1 MKRQTKD
8 SIVLGAALFAMFFG
22 AGNLIFPP
30 AIGLTSGNQWLF
42 SLLGFFITGICL
54 PVLGVLAVS
63 KAGGTISELA
73 LKVGPKFAVVFGSI
87 VVLAIGPLLAI
98 PRTGATVYEIGVAP
112 LGSVNPLLVSII
124 YFSVTLFFVI
134 KPSGI
139 IDKIGKILTPIL
151 LVVIGTI
158 IVGGILHPVAQPVAS
173 KLENAFS
180 YGFLQG
186 YQTMDTLVAI
196 VVGGIILSSLVE
208 KGYTD
213 SKRQFRMTTIAG
225 LMSGTILLLIYGGLM
240 YLGATISTS
249 VTPEISRTALI
260 LKITQAALGPNSLL
274 VISVAVSA
282 ACLTTS
288 IGLTAIAGD
297 FFEHVSG
304 GKIPYKATVIFVCIF
319 STVMSVVG
327 VDTIVEIAVPLL
339 VFVYPIAM
347 VLIVFNLL
355 DRFLPYAAMHK
366 GAVWGAGLVGAVDA
380 FKALNLGFINT
391 LLEPVYKI
399 VEYLPLAKYGFAW
412 LLPALTFSLAFGLLG
427 EYIMPR
433 LSHEKNVEYF
443 RKSECE
449 NAEGIN
455 GNNYKKELEK

>member
-30 AIGLTSGNQWLF
+30 AIGLTSGDKWLF

-73 LKVGPKFAVVFGSI
+73 SKVGPKFSLIFGSI

-112 LGSVNPLLVSII
+112 LSSINPIWVSII

-134 KPSGI
+134 KPSGV

-151 LVVIGTI
+151 LIVIGTI
-158 IVGGILHPVAQPVAS
+158 ITAGSLHPIAPAVAS
-173 KLENAFS
+173 KLKNAFS

-196 VVGGIILSSLVE
+196 VVGGIILASLIE

-213 SKRQFRMTTIAG
+213 SKIQFKMTTIAG
-225 LMSGTILLLIYGGLM
+225 VMSGAILLMIYGGLM
-240 YLGATISTS
+240 FLGATMGTS

-297 FFEHVSG
+297 FFAHVSG
-304 GKIPYKATVIFVCIF
+304 GKIPYKATVIFVCLF
-319 STVMSVVG
+319 STVMSAIG
-327 VDTIVEIAVPLL
+327 VDKIVEIAVPLL
-339 VFVYPIAM
+339 VIVYPVAI
-347 VLIVFNLL
+347 VLIVFNLIDPL
-355 DRFLPYAAMHK
+355 LPYKAMYK
-366 GAVWGAGLVGAVDA
+366 GAVLGAGSIGIIDA
-380 FKALNLGFINT
+380 FKALNLDFINT
-391 LLEPVYKI
+391 VFEPVYKI
-399 VEYLPLAKYGFAW
+399 VEYLPLSKYGFAW
-412 LLPALTFSLAFGLLG
+412 LLPALTLSLAFGLLG
-427 EYIMPR
+427 EYFAP
-433 LSHEKNVEYF
+433 F
-443 RKSECE
+443 RSGFTK
-449 NAEGIN
+449 ADQVGIALTTTDP
-455 GNNYKKELEK
+455 E